1 MEKMFEF
8 ATRSKMRFPFK
19 GQISIEDLW
28 DLRVEDLDTVFKSL
42 NKQVKQTKEE
52 SLLSTKTTED
62 TILDTQIAIVKYIF
76 DVKVQETNARLLEKE
91 RKEQKQKIMSIL
103 ATKQE
108 QELQNKSVEELQKM
122 LNEIVSTSWSMIVY
136 SARLKQY
143 FNKKKGK

>member
-1 MEKMFEF
+1 MENMFEF
-8 ATRSKMRFPFK
+8 ATRNKMRFPFK
-19 GQISIEDLW
+19 GQISVEDLW

-52 SLLSTKTTED
+52 SLLATKTTED
-62 TILDTQIAIVKYIF
+62 TILDIQIAIVKYIF
-76 DVKVQETNARLLEKE
+76 DVKVQEANARLIEKE

-122 LNEIVSTSWSMIVY
+122 LDEI
-136 SARLKQY
+136 
-143 FNKKKGK
+143 

>member
-1 MEKMFEF
+1 MENMFEF
-8 ATRSKMRFPFK
+8 ATRNKMRFPFK
-19 GQISIEDLW
+19 GQISVEDLW

-52 SLLSTKTTED
+52 SLLATKTTED

-76 DVKVQETNARLLEKE
+76 DVKVQEANARLIEKE

-122 LNEIVSTSWSMIVY
+122 LDEI
-136 SARLKQY
+136 
-143 FNKKKGK
+143 

>member
-1 MEKMFEF
+1 MFEF
-8 ATRSKMRFPFK
+8 ATRNKTRFPFK
-19 GQISIEDLW
+19 GQISVEDLW

-42 NKQVKQTKEE
+42 NNQVKQTKEE
-52 SLLSTKTTED
+52 SLLATKTTED

-76 DVKVQETNARLLEKE
+76 DVKVQEANARLIEKE

-122 LNEIVSTSWSMIVY
+122 LDEI
-136 SARLKQY
+136 
-143 FNKKKGK
+143 

>member
-19 GQISIEDLW
+19 GQISVEDLW
-28 DLRVEDLDTVFKSL
+28 DLRVEDLDTVFKTL
-42 NKQVKQTKEE
+42 NKQIKQTKEE
-52 SLLSTKTTED
+52 SLLATKTTED
-62 TILDTQIAIVKYIF
+62 TILDTKIAIVKYIF
-76 DVKVQETNARLLEKE
+76 DVKVQEANTRLIEKE

-122 LNEIVSTSWSMIVY
+122 LDEI
-136 SARLKQY
+136 
-143 FNKKKGK
+143 

>member
-1 MEKMFEF
+1 MENMFEF
-8 ATRSKMRFPFK
+8 ATRNKMRFPFK

-42 NKQVKQTKEE
+42 NKQIKQTKEE
-52 SLLSTKTTED
+52 SLLATKTTED

-76 DVKVQETNARLLEKE
+76 DVKVQEANARLIEKE

-122 LNEIVSTSWSMIVY
+122 LDEI
-136 SARLKQY
+136 
-143 FNKKKGK
+143 

>member
-1 MEKMFEF
+1 MENMFEF

-19 GQISIEDLW
+19 GQISVEDLW

-52 SLLSTKTTED
+52 SLLATKTTED

-122 LNEIVSTSWSMIVY
+122 LDEI
-136 SARLKQY
+136 
-143 FNKKKGK
+143 

>member
-19 GQISIEDLW
+19 GQISVEDLW
-28 DLRVEDLDTVFKSL
+28 DLRVEDLDTVFKTL
-42 NKQVKQTKEE
+42 NKQIKQTKEE
-52 SLLSTKTTED
+52 SLLATKTTED

-76 DVKVQETNARLLEKE
+76 DVKVQETNTRLLEKE
-91 RKEQKQKIMSIL
+91 RKEKKQKIMSIL

-122 LNEIVSTSWSMIVY
+122 IDEI
-136 SARLKQY
+136 
-143 FNKKKGK
+143 

>member
-1 MEKMFEF
+1 MENMFEF

-19 GQISIEDLW
+19 GQISVEDLW

-52 SLLSTKTTED
+52 SLLATKTTED

-122 LNEIVSTSWSMIVY
+122 LDKI
-136 SARLKQY
+136 
-143 FNKKKGK
+143 

>member
-122 LNEIVSTSWSMIVY
+122 LNEI
-136 SARLKQY
+136 
-143 FNKKKGK
+143 

>member
-1 MEKMFEF
+1 MENMFEF
-8 ATRSKMRFPFK
+8 ATRNKMRFPFK
-19 GQISIEDLW
+19 GQISVEDLW

-52 SLLSTKTTED
+52 SLLTTKTTED

-76 DVKVQETNARLLEKE
+76 DVKVQEANARLIEKE

-122 LNEIVSTSWSMIVY
+122 LDEI
-136 SARLKQY
+136 
-143 FNKKKGK
+143 

>member
-19 GQISIEDLW
+19 GQISVEDLW

-52 SLLSTKTTED
+52 SLLATKTTED
-62 TILDTQIAIVKYIF
+62 TILDIQIAIVKYIF
-76 DVKVQETNARLLEKE
+76 DVKVQEAKARLIEKE

-122 LNEIVSTSWSMIVY
+122 LDEI
-136 SARLKQY
+136 
-143 FNKKKGK
+143 

>member
-19 GQISIEDLW
+19 GQISVEDLW
-28 DLRVEDLDTVFKSL
+28 DLRVEDLDTVFKTL
-42 NKQVKQTKEE
+42 NKQIKQTKEE
-52 SLLSTKTTED
+52 SLLATKTTED

-76 DVKVQETNARLLEKE
+76 DVKVQETNARLIEKE

-122 LNEIVSTSWSMIVY
+122 LDEI
-136 SARLKQY
+136 
-143 FNKKKGK
+143 

>member
-1 MEKMFEF
+1 MENMFEF

-19 GQISIEDLW
+19 GQISVEDLW

-62 TILDTQIAIVKYIF
+62 AILDTQIAIVKYIF

-122 LNEIVSTSWSMIVY
+122 LNEI
-136 SARLKQY
+136 
-143 FNKKKGK
+143 

>member
-8 ATRSKMRFPFK
+8 ATRNKMRFPFK
-19 GQISIEDLW
+19 GLISVEDLW

-52 SLLSTKTTED
+52 SLLATKTTED

-76 DVKVQETNARLLEKE
+76 DVKVQEANARLIEKE

-122 LNEIVSTSWSMIVY
+122 LDEI
-136 SARLKQY
+136 
-143 FNKKKGK
+143 

>member
-1 MEKMFEF
+1 MENMFEF
-8 ATRSKMRFPFK
+8 ATRNKMRFPFK
-19 GQISIEDLW
+19 GQISVEDLW
-28 DLRVEDLDTVFKSL
+28 DLRVEDLDAVFKSL

-52 SLLSTKTTED
+52 SLLATKTTED

-76 DVKVQETNARLLEKE
+76 DVKVQEANARLIEKE

-122 LNEIVSTSWSMIVY
+122 LDEI
-136 SARLKQY
+136 
-143 FNKKKGK
+143 

>member
-19 GQISIEDLW
+19 GQISVEDLW

-42 NKQVKQTKEE
+42 KKQVKQTKEE
-52 SLLSTKTTED
+52 SLLATKITED

-76 DVKVQETNARLLEKE
+76 DAKVQETNARLLEKK

-122 LNEIVSTSWSMIVY
+122 FDEI
-136 SARLKQY
+136 
-143 FNKKKGK
+143 

>member
-19 GQISIEDLW
+19 GQISVEDLW

-42 NKQVKQTKEE
+42 NKQIKQTKEE
-52 SLLSTKTTED
+52 SLLATKTTED

-76 DVKVQETNARLLEKE
+76 DVKIQETNTRLLEKE
-91 RKEQKQKIMSIL
+91 RKEKKQKIMSIL

-122 LNEIVSTSWSMIVY
+122 LDEI
-136 SARLKQY
+136 
-143 FNKKKGK
+143 

>member
-1 MEKMFEF
+1 MENMFEF
-8 ATRSKMRFPFK
+8 ATRNKMRFPFK
-19 GQISIEDLW
+19 GQISVEDLW
-28 DLRVEDLDTVFKSL
+28 DLRAEDLDTVFKSL

-52 SLLSTKTTED
+52 SLLATKTTED

-122 LNEIVSTSWSMIVY
+122 LDEI
-136 SARLKQY
+136 
-143 FNKKKGK
+143 

>member
-8 ATRSKMRFPFK
+8 ATRNKMRFPFK
-19 GQISIEDLW
+19 GQISVEDLW

-42 NKQVKQTKEE
+42 NRQVKQTKED
-52 SLLSTKTTED
+52 SLLATKTTED

-76 DVKVQETNARLLEKE
+76 DVKVQEANARLVEKE

-122 LNEIVSTSWSMIVY
+122 LNEI
-136 SARLKQY
+136 
-143 FNKKKGK
+143 